1 MTIHEPGVVTMNEAN
16 TPGPEF
22 DEEEEGKVLDDL
34 DPDDAEAAGITGGGN
49 YDYGDG
55 PVTRK

>member
-1 MTIHEPGVVTMNEAN
+1 MTIHEPGVVTM
-16 TPGPEF
+16 TDTDGPGPEF
-22 DEEEEGKVLDDL
+22 DDEDEGKVLDDL